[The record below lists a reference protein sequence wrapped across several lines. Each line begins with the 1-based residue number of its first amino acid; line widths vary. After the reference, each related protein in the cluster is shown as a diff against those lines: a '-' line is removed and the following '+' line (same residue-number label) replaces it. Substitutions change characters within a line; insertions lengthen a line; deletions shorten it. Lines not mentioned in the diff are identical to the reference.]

1 MLSSSPARLW
11 VLVTDGHRARI
22 AVPEDAE
29 GRFRTNRVLGV
40 VEHPYCPPS
49 LRHGAPEAAHA
60 QFVADV
66 ARRLNEAAAEDEYDR
81 LLLIAPRL
89 IADPIRHAL
98 TTAAQARVVAVL
110 DHDYAALAD
119 GALSERLARWWLPS
133 GHAAEQQDDAA
144 GGMLAD

>member
-1 MLSSSPARLW
+1 MLSSPPARLW

-22 AVPEDAE
+22 VVPEEAE
-29 GRFRTNRVLGV
+29 GRFRSKLALGV

-49 LRHGAPEAAHA
+49 LLHGAPEATHA

-66 ARRLNEAAAEDEYDR
+66 ARRLNEAAAEDQYDR

-98 TTAAQARVVAVL
+98 TPAAQACVVAVL

-119 GALSERLARWWLPS
+119 GALSDRLARWWLAPDPAVSVQQNVAS
-133 GHAAEQQDDAA
+133 GIQ
-144 GGMLAD
+144 AD